1 MRACVCVLGRDEEV
15 VGDEKRFL
23 GKGSAEAKA
32 EKCWAPKRGQ
42 TISGAQGRSPPPSRV
57 GVQGSQKA
65 EVCWSRLAPAP
76 GICLLASL
84 PNSHEKLET
93 SHGGRMRTARTGT
106 YYKSRSSFPA
116 QRTSC

>member
-42 TISGAQGRSPPPSRV
+42 TISGAQGRSPPRAEL
-57 GVQGSQKA
+57 GYKEARRQRCAGAGSHQ
-65 EVCWSRLAPAP
+65 LP
-76 GICLLASL
+76 GSAC
-84 PNSHEKLET
+84 
-93 SHGGRMRTARTGT
+93 
-106 YYKSRSSFPA
+106 
-116 QRTSC
+116 

>member
-42 TISGAQGRSPPPSRV
+42 TISGAQGRSPPPEQSWGTRKPEGR
-57 GVQGSQKA
+57 GV
-65 EVCWSRLAPAP
+65 
-76 GICLLASL
+76 
-84 PNSHEKLET
+84 LEQ
-93 SHGGRMRTARTGT
+93 ARTS
-106 YYKSRSSFPA
+106 SRDLLVSVSS
-116 QRTSC
+116 

>member
-1 MRACVCVLGRDEEV
+1 MCVLGRDEEV

-32 EKCWAPKRGQ
+32 GKCWAPKRGDKP
-42 TISGAQGRSPPPSRV
+42 SQGLREGPPLSRV

-65 EVCWSRLAPAP
+65 EVCWSRLVPAP
-76 GICLLASL
+76 GICLFASL
-84 PNSHEKLET
+84 PNSHEQLET